1 MEKYKDKILIIGAGV
16 AGINAATKLI
26 NNSYPGEL
34 ITIIDKGKDPYNRLP
49 EEVMEGF
56 AGAGLFSDG
65 KYCYL
70 SNDDLFTLAMNIAFS
85 GDTEA
90 YKRWYFEY
98 NEKTKGD
105 PNYVDIFAA
114 YLVCNVGYDVSG
126 ACALICLTDE
136 KLEK

>member
-1 MEKYKDKILIIGAGV
+1 MVKVKVFIDNEVTLFQGTDVFVTVYMPSV
-16 AGINAATKLI
+16 
-26 NNSYPGEL
+26 PRVGE
-34 ITIIDKGKDPYNRLP
+34 
-49 EEVMEGF
+49 
-56 AGAGLFSDG
+56 
-65 KYCYL
+65 YCYL